1 MSTQSTVQA
10 MRRQYPD
17 QTYVKTLTSSPQ
29 RQHASSHV
37 TRNNVAIRNSRHTGE
52 GITEASTSTGFSV
65 TFGTGDESTQRK
77 TTYNVDDIEKSSDT
91 LRGFIQ
97 VTRPHNAPFF
107 LSSVLM
113 KDDSEES
120 IEETINDIYKHMKRK
135 GCTVKSVRKIKQYGN
150 VLSVKIVGIQSDSD
164 KVLDE
169 NFWPIGIR
177 CRKWTN

>member
-1 MSTQSTVQA
+1 
-10 MRRQYPD
+10 
-17 QTYVKTLTSSPQ
+17 
-29 RQHASSHV
+29 
-37 TRNNVAIRNSRHTGE
+37 
-52 GITEASTSTGFSV
+52 
-65 TFGTGDESTQRK
+65 
-77 TTYNVDDIEKSSDT
+77 
-91 LRGFIQ
+91 
-97 VTRPHNAPFF
+97 
-107 LSSVLM
+107 M

-150 VLSVKIVGIQSDSD
+150 VLSVKIVGIQNDSD